1 MRTRDEKNYRK
12 IIERRDPRYDGRL
25 YWGVIT
31 TRIYC
36 RPICPARPKPENI
49 RIFKSATEAE
59 KAGFRPCLRCR
70 PDLAPG
76 SQRWEGTGVSVA
88 RALRLMDE
96 RAGEPMTVGELANT
110 LGMSDR
116 HLRRLF
122 LEHLGA
128 SPVEIM
134 VNRRLHLARQLI
146 VETRQSLTDIAF
158 AAGFQ
163 SIRRF
168 NEAFHELYQRP
179 PSAFRK
185 QSLEVQAPGLH
196 LRLAVRQPYDWA
208 TLLSFLRRHQT
219 YGVEVVDD
227 KSYRRY
233 LPQKDQP
240 SGQLRVAFDKDA
252 LLVEFQN
259 IKLSDLRP
267 LMARLRQLF
276 DADHNPSDLPQ
287 NSARAANGIR
297 IPGCFDPFEVAVS
310 IILSQL
316 VSTAHAR
323 QMMQKLVLTYGQRL
337 TEDEIF
343 AFPAPEVLKNAGLE
357 AMGLTRQKSEAIR
370 ELSRLVS
377 EGVLQLSS
385 MADLPATRKLLA
397 SIPGIGPWTVELIA
411 MRCLGDA
418 DAFPRKDLV
427 VERADVQDEEHWMS
441 LRSYLTQIIW
451 RDHALAG
458 STRKGGQP

>member
-1 MRTRDEKNYRK
+1 MRTRDEQNYRK

-36 RPICPARPKPENI
+36 RPICPARPKLENI

-96 RAGEPMTVGELANT
+96 RAGEPLTVEELAVS

-134 VNRRLHLARQLI
+134 IHRRLHLARQLI
-146 VETRQSLTDIAF
+146 VETAQPITAIAF

-168 NEAFHELYQRP
+168 NEAFRNVYQRP
-179 PSAFRK
+179 PTAFRK
-185 QSLEVQAPGLH
+185 TGFKDPGSG
-196 LRLAVRQPYDWA
+196 LRLRLSVRPPYDWA
-208 TLLSFLRRHQT
+208 SILAFLGRHQT
-219 YGVEVVDD
+219 FGVEVVDQET
-227 KSYRRY
+227 YTRFV
-233 LPQKDQP
+233 PQGDRKP
-240 SGQLRVAFDKDA
+240 GQLRVSFDKDA

-259 IKLSDLRP
+259 IELTGLRP

-276 DADHNPSDLPQ
+276 DADHNPKDLPQ
-287 NSARAANGIR
+287 DSKRSPNGIR
-297 IPGCFDPFEVAVS
+297 IPGSFDPFEVAVS
-310 IILSQL
+310 IILNQL
-316 VSTAHAR
+316 VSATHAR
-323 QMMQKLVLTYGQRL
+323 QMMQKLVLTYGHRL
-337 TEDEIF
+337 VEGEIF
-343 AFPAPEVLKNAGLE
+343 AFPAAEVLKNAALE
-357 AMGLTRQKSEAIR
+357 SLGLTRQKAEAIR
-370 ELSRLVS
+370 ELSRLVH
-377 EGVLQLSS
+377 EGSLELSGVS
-385 MADLPATRKLLA
+385 DLVATRKLLSA
-397 SIPGIGPWTVELIA
+397 IPGVGPWTVELIA

-427 VERADVQDEEHWMS
+427 LDRTGVHDEELWMS
-441 LRSYLTQIIW
+441 QRSYLTHIIW
-451 RDHALAG
+451 RDHAQAG
-458 STRKGGQP
+458 SPRKGG